1 MSYVLVWP
9 SDRGPCCHQ
18 VSERSFMALA
28 AANPGAVRVGRS
40 LRFDPPAIARPAP
53 LYPEPPAPDWV
64 GLFCL
69 AMGFLCLCFGLLEL
83 GRFTSSDFEQPPV
96 SPVRVSKLV

>member
-18 VSERSFMALA
+18 VSRRSFMAIA
-28 AANPGAVRVGRS
+28 AANPGAVRIGRS
-40 LRFDPPAIARPAP
+40 LRFVPPTMARSTP
-53 LYPEPPAPDWV
+53 LHTEPPAPDWV

-69 AMGFLCLCFGLLEL
+69 VMAFVCLGFGLLEL

-96 SPVRVSKLV
+96 SAVRLSKLV